1 MDSVLIKFY
10 FFVLA
15 LVRQVLLADGAGVL
29 VLEPVEDAL
38 RVVGVLA
45 LELDGLLRDLHVVL
59 AHRADFPLLLDLLP
73 QQSLEV
79 LLGQSLGDLADLVA
93 EFQQLLRGMVGTS

>member
-1 MDSVLIKFY
+1 LDSVLIKFY

-45 LELDGLLRDLHVVL
+45 LELDGLLRHLHVVL

>member
-45 LELDGLLRDLHVVL
+45 LELDGLLRDLHVIL
-59 AHRADFPLLLDLLP
+59 AHRADFSLLLDLLP